1 MNKIKQL
8 RLDNN
13 LLQSDL
19 ADILNVGQGTISNWE
34 NGKTEPDQE
43 SLKLIAQH
51 FNVSLDYLLGFSDEK
66 NSVPVLDFEQKQE
79 EPTQEEWDSLTDTQK
94 QIIELMGKLPP
105 EQQDEIVRQAEYQLW
120 LLLKKNS
127 EQ

>member
-34 NGKTEPDQE
+34 NGRTEPDQE

-51 FNVSLDYLLGFSDEK
+51 FNVSLDYLLGFSDDK

-79 EPTQEEWDSLTDTQK
+79 EPTQYELDSLNDIQK
-94 QIIELMGKLPP
+94 EVIALMSNMSQ
-105 EQQDEIVRQAEYQLW
+105 EHQAD
-120 LLLKKNS
+120 LLKQAQYQIWLELQNKD
-127 EQ
+127 

>member
-34 NGKTEPDQE
+34 NGRTEPDQE

-51 FNVSLDYLLGFSDEK
+51 FNVSLDYLLGFSDDK

-79 EPTQEEWDSLTDTQK
+79 EPTQNELDSLTDLQK
-94 QIIELMGKLPP
+94 EIIALMGNMSQ
-105 EQQDEIVRQAEYQLW
+105 ESQAE
-120 LLLKKNS
+120 LLKQAQYQIWLELQNKD
-127 EQ
+127 

>member
-34 NGKTEPDQE
+34 NGRTEPDQE

-51 FNVSLDYLLGFSDEK
+51 FNVSLDYLLGFSDDK
-66 NSVPVLDFEQKQE
+66 NPVPVLDFEHKQE
-79 EPTQEEWDSLTDTQK
+79 EPTQDELDSLTDLQK
-94 QIIELMGKLPP
+94 EIIALMGNMSQ
-105 EQQDEIVRQAEYQLW
+105 ESQTE
-120 LLLKKNS
+120 LLKQAQYQIWLEMQNKD
-127 EQ
+127 